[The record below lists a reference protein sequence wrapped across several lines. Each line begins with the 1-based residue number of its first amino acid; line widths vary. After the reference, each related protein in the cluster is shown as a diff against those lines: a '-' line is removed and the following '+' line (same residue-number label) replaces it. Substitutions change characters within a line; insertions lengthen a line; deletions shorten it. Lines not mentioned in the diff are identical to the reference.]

1 MPRIG
6 GGAVKQRG
14 ADEGEAEAE
23 TRENQSPERR
33 IRRRGRGIGLPPTGV
48 CLRLGADDQRGAEE
62 RGGGQDGEI
71 RERQCGRDARAES
84 ERREERIRFRFQ
96 RGGGWRRAAYAGCYQ
111 VSPFIMPGPC
121 LHCGPACLP
130 KHGTVFVPGR
140 PRHGSKRAGPCSCR
154 ASIVSGHV
162 LSGGLARLD
171 NTRLHQLKCF

>member
-48 CLRLGADDQRGAEE
+48 CLRLGAGDQRGAEE

-84 ERREERIRFRFQ
+84 ERREEQIRFRFQ
-96 RGGGWRRAAYAGCYQ
+96 RGGGMAARGLSGLLPGQPLYHARPVPALRAGMPAQARHCIRARPAQARLQAGRA
-111 VSPFIMPGPC
+111 V
-121 LHCGPACLP
+121 L
-130 KHGTVFVPGR
+130 VPGLYCVG
-140 PRHGSKRAGPCSCR
+140 PRAVWWAGPF
-154 ASIVSGHV
+154 GQH
-162 LSGGLARLD
+162 
-171 NTRLHQLKCF
+171 